1 MRDGELREGKGFNKE
16 RKDNRELSESGF
28 REEERVECSVRRQR
42 DR

>member
-16 RKDNRELSESGF
+16 RKDNRELSESEF
-28 REEERVECSVRRQR
+28 REEERVGCSVRRQR